1 MNLILYMRNLFNKYI
16 AMRCS
21 FAILFAIV
29 NDDSVTGEGV
39 EMGVGLKRSFL
50 WKYFLN
56 VVARG
61 VPCARVWQVGG
72 QNQKWPKSKFIE
84 L

>member
-1 MNLILYMRNLFNKYI
+1 
-16 AMRCS
+16 
-21 FAILFAIV
+21 LFAIV

-56 VVARG
+56 VAAKG
-61 VPCARVWQVGG
+61 VPCARIWQVGEIRSG
-72 QNQKWPKSKFIE
+72 RNQNSLNYRYLDKLQFAE
-84 L
+84 Y